1 MASRNRRTTAPEAVV
16 EPTETMTNSYTAEQ
30 GGNVITAAWRGLYW
44 LFGARASGFEAIDN
58 GITVH
63 GLTFGEGFDADTIIN
78 DIFRR
83 GDKTVQPRL
92 NFFETMPTVLG
103 EIPAQFTNA
112 DQLTAW
118 MVRYMKGGS
127 RSPKYVKDAIQA
139 YKEAHGIAVHR
150 GRPKK
155 IVRITEIGQLDTNAL
170 REVPKEEREA
180 LMATLSE
187 IEASA
192 K

>member
-1 MASRNRRTTAPEAVV
+1 MASRTRNRPAPEAPEAV
-16 EPTETMTNSYTAEQ
+16 ETAINSYTAEQ
-30 GGNVITAAWRGLYW
+30 GGNAITAAYRGLYW
-44 LFGARASGFEAIDN
+44 LFDARVERFEVTPD

-63 GLTFGEGFDADTIIN
+63 GLTVGDTYDVDTIIN

-92 NFFETMPTVLG
+92 NFFDTFGIVNG
-103 EIPAQFTNA
+103 EIPAAFVNA

-139 YKEAHGIAVHR
+139 YKEAQGIAVHR
-150 GRPKK
+150 GRPRKV
-155 IVRITEIGQLDTNAL
+155 VRITEIGQLDTSAL

-180 LMATLSE
+180 LLATLAA
-187 IEASA
+187 IEDSVEA
-192 K
+192 